1 MSMDILTQLTEK
13 IEFLL
18 ERQDALKLENM
29 QLQEDLEKERQ
40 AKEAVL
46 ARIENILKRL
56 QDVDTTD

>member
-1 MSMDILTQLTEK
+1 MDILTQLTEK

>member
-1 MSMDILTQLTEK
+1 MDILTQLTEK

-56 QDVDTTD
+56 QDVDTID